1 LPTTAI
7 NADKHSNAPG
17 NAAAGIFTIR
27 SLCAPPAFAPVDTAP
42 FFNRMRLWLNKQPVG
57 IRKEGAMAAFR
68 ILLPYNYS
76 PNDQKAIRFVIDAFA
91 GLPASTVTLF
101 HAYTPLP
108 TIDAS
113 ASPENVKLRSG
124 MSYLA
129 GELKEKEE
137 ALKVMGDVL
146 VESGFARDAVACE
159 FKRRVNSAAEEI
171 VDRVAGCNVLVLSR
185 GAGKVTHFFTRSI
198 YARVVAA
205 LRGVTICVAT

>member
-1 LPTTAI
+1 
-7 NADKHSNAPG
+7 
-17 NAAAGIFTIR
+17 
-27 SLCAPPAFAPVDTAP
+27 
-42 FFNRMRLWLNKQPVG
+42 
-57 IRKEGAMAAFR
+57 MATFR

-91 GLPASTVTLF
+91 GRKEVSVTLF

-108 TIDAS
+108 NIDVKAN
-113 ASPENVKLRSG
+113 PENVKLRSG
-124 MSYLA
+124 MTYLA

-137 ALKVMGDVL
+137 ALKQVGDLL
-146 VESGFARDAVACE
+146 VESGFDHERLDCV
-159 FKRRVNSAAEEI
+159 FKKRVKSAAEEI
-171 VDRVAGCNVLVLSR
+171 VDKVAGCNVLVLSR

>member
-1 LPTTAI
+1 
-7 NADKHSNAPG
+7 
-17 NAAAGIFTIR
+17 
-27 SLCAPPAFAPVDTAP
+27 
-42 FFNRMRLWLNKQPVG
+42 
-57 IRKEGAMAAFR
+57 MASFR

-91 GLPASTVTLF
+91 GAKAASVTLF

-108 TIDAS
+108 DIDVS
-113 ASPENVKLRSG
+113 ASPENVKMRSG
-124 MSYLA
+124 MTYLS

-137 ALKVMGDVL
+137 ALKAVGDKL
-146 VESGFARDAVACE
+146 VEAGFDRDAVVCV
-159 FKRRVNSAAEEI
+159 FKKRIKTAAEEI
-171 VDRVAGCNVLVLSR
+171 VDNVAGRNVLVLSR